1 MELRFVA
8 RESDYLLFEA
18 EDGSSHRVLI
28 DDSLRDAA
36 KNSLEIKTSGIIPKD
51 VQSKL
56 RSGLSVSEVAK
67 QYGVTESAIEPFA
80 APILDE
86 IRYVIQ
92 SALATLVSD
101 GQHMKTLQDLVLRAQ
116 PDTSFAARRTEAGW
130 ILTASGA
137 HSYVWSYDPRAK
149 ILEATNEAAQKLSSM
164 HSARD
169 VITQTVPMRQ
179 ADLPSQL
186 PEHSYLAGGEPQASV
201 HDLVEELRS
210 RRQKP
215 EDLKPSSAKGRASLP
230 SWDEIV
236 SGAHLDQEN

>member
-8 RESDYLLFEA
+8 RESDYLLFEG
-18 EDGSSHRVLI
+18 EDGSSHRILI
-28 DDSLRDAA
+28 DDSLRDAV
-36 KNSLEIKTSGIIPKD
+36 KNSQEIKTSGIVPKD
-51 VQSKL
+51 VQQQL
-56 RSGLSVSEVAK
+56 RSGLSITEVAK

-86 IRYVIQ
+86 IRFVTQ

-101 GQHMKTLQDLVLRAQ
+101 GQHMKTLQELVLRSQ
-116 PDTSFAARRTEAGW
+116 PETRFTAHRTEGGW
-130 ILTASGA
+130 LVTAHGA
-137 HSYVWSYDPRAK
+137 HTFTWSYDPRAK
-149 ILEATNEAAQKLSSM
+149 VLEATNEAAQKLSSM

-169 VITQTVPMRQ
+169 VITQTVPVRPAEM
-179 ADLPSQL
+179 APSRTDFVN
-186 PEHSYLAGGEPQASV
+186 PPARESQASV

-210 RRQKP
+210 RRQRP
-215 EDLKPSSAKGRASLP
+215 EELKPSSAKGRASLP